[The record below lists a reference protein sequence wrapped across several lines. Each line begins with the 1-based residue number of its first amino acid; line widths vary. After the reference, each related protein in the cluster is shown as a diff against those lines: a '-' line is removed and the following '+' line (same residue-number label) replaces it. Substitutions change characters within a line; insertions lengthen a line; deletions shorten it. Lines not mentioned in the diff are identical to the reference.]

1 MRVRPF
7 WISAD
12 IKGRSSQLSGGT
24 SDKNG
29 WNVIYLSQRD
39 KGVSTNPYKIR
50 QFTEE
55 DEEGVLKC
63 YTQIYYWDEC
73 ISEHVTEY

>member
-1 MRVRPF
+1 MSIRPF

-12 IKGRSSQLSGGT
+12 IKGRKSQLSGGT

-29 WNVIYLSQRD
+29 WNVVYLSQRD
-39 KGVSTNPYKIR
+39 KGEITNPYKVK

-55 DEEGVLKC
+55 DENGVLKC
-63 YTQIYYWDEC
+63 YTQIYYMDEF
-73 ISEHVTEY
+73 IHEHVTEY